1 MKLTKGRIMKLMKKN
16 KQTKKRYRK
25 HPSKRR
31 RITKTFRKR
40 KHVNLANMTLK
51 NFGLAGGDESSV
63 DVSISNT
70 PSVNVGDSMEPI
82 QESAL
87 QEPAPEGVQEPVPE
101 GVQEPAPEG
110 VQEPVP
116 EGVQEPAITAPEGVQ
131 EQAITAPE
139 GVQEQA
145 ITAPDPECNYKPKD
159 QPSIQQAQDQP
170 SIQQAQDQLQPT
182 SEGEVKPQSK
192 MSRFSSFLK
201 SGMEKAS
208 SHVANLKERINTSTS
223 SRSSSP
229 TPEQQQIQPQSNEF
243 ISTPSPSP
251 ISNTN
256 ISSDASTEAISSAM
270 NTLIQP
276 FANSIADIIVQ
287 KMASQN
293 MGTTSTTSAV
303 NLDTQMVKSAEIE
316 ANS

>member
-31 RITKTFRKR
+31 TMTKTFRKR
-40 KHVNLANMTLK
+40 KHFNLANMTLK
-51 NFGLAGGDESSV
+51 NFGLAGGDDGSV

-82 QESAL
+82 QESVL
-87 QEPAPEGVQEPVPE
+87 QEPAPE

-110 VQEPVP
+110 VQEPAP
-116 EGVQEPAITAPEGVQ
+116 EGVQEPAPEGVQ
-131 EQAITAPE
+131 EPAPE

-145 ITAPDPECNYKPKD
+145 ITAPDPECNYKPK
-159 QPSIQQAQDQP
+159 DQP

-208 SHVANLKERINTSTS
+208 SHLKERINTSTS

-229 TPEQQQIQPQSNEF
+229 TPEQQQIQPQSNEI
-243 ISTPSPSP
+243 ISTPSPSPSP

>member
-87 QEPAPEGVQEPVPE
+87 
-101 GVQEPAPEG
+101 QEPAPEG